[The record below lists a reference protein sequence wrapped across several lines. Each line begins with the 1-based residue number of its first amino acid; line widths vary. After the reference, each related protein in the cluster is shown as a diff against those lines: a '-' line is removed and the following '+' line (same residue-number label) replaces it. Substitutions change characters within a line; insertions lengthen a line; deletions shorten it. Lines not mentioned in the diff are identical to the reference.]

1 MNCPVCG
8 YPAVRVSNNYWCQ
21 NDRIYVGNALVPE
34 TPNEPIPEP
43 IYAEPAKSRK
53 NTKVFNSLV
62 WVVMGI
68 LYVVVIVLV
77 VWSVFSGGF
86 DSSSVFE

>member
-8 YPAVRVSNNYWCQ
+8 YAAVRVNNNYWCQ
-21 NDRIYVGNALVPE
+21 NDRIYVGNALAPE
-34 TPNEPIPEP
+34 IPTKPVPEP
-43 IYAEPAKSRK
+43 IYTEPVKSRK
-53 NTKVFNSLV
+53 NTKYFDSLL
-62 WVVMGI
+62 WVIMGV
-68 LYVVVIVLV
+68 LYVIVIVLV